1 MILRVRTGARG
12 CEFYVRVIKAAN
24 SPVSL
29 YLQCNIRVLNVVH
42 ADKDK
47 GSYCAAVYPAIF
59 PLFLSLASFPFL
71 QRLRQGVQR
80 LAKFT

>member
-47 GSYCAAVYPAIF
+47 GSFCAAVF
-59 PLFLSLASFPFL
+59 PGDISSVSVVSQLPFSTKTSP
-71 QRLRQGVQR
+71 RGTE
-80 LAKFT
+80 AW